1 MAARGAGIGV
11 VTPPPPAPR
20 TIAVSGRVQ
29 AAPAVL
35 LVIAVTGA
43 GLAAVVATS
52 LGLMPLFG
60 QPELSAD
67 GYRATSGDLALAVRE
82 SLVIASASTV
92 LAAVIGLFLA
102 TVLLGPR
109 KGRAAMRTLA
119 VVVVVVP
126 HVVGAASVGLL
137 LSGAGL
143 VPRLLGVPDTAWPEL
158 VAGAWPV
165 ATVLEVAWKESA
177 FVALVVVAATSRR
190 HRELDETAAVLGA
203 RPWARWSRVFVP
215 TAAPALAAA
224 SLIVFVYSVGSYEVP
239 WLLGRSFPEPLP
251 VMSYRLFGAI
261 DLASRPEAAAAATVG
276 AAVAVTAA
284 VLALVAVPAVRRR
297 SLPARSPR

>member
-1 MAARGAGIGV
+1 M
-11 VTPPPPAPR
+11 TQQSLAPQ
-20 TIAVSGRVQ
+20 TSAVSGRRQ

-35 LVIAVTGA
+35 LVSAVTGA

-60 QPELSAD
+60 QAELGTA
-67 GYRATSGDLALAVRE
+67 GYRTASGDLGLAVRE

-92 LAAVIGLFLA
+92 LAAALGLLVA
-102 TVLLGPR
+102 TVLLSPCR
-109 KGRAAMRTLA
+109 GRAAMRALA
-119 VVVVVVP
+119 VVVVAVP
-126 HVVGAASVGLL
+126 HIVGAASVGLL

-143 VPRLLGVPDTAWPEL
+143 APRVLGVPDSAWPEL

-165 ATVLEVAWKESA
+165 ATVLELAWKESA

-203 RPWARWSRVFVP
+203 GPWARWTRVFVP
-215 TAAPALAAA
+215 TAAPGLAAS

-251 VMSYRLFGAI
+251 VMAYRLFGSI
-261 DLASRPEAAAAATVG
+261 DLAARPEAAAAATVG
-276 AAVAVTAA
+276 AGVAVAAA
-284 VLALVAVPAVRRR
+284 MLALVAVPAVHRR
-297 SLPARSPR
+297 SLPGGSPR